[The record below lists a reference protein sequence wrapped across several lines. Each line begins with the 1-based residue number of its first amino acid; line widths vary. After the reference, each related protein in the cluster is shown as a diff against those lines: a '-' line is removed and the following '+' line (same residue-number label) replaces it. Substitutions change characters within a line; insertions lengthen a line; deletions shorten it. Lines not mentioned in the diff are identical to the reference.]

1 MRIKHLHLENFCGL
15 KEFDSDFSDRTLV
28 SGKNETGKSTVRNAI
43 FYVLTG
49 KLADGSAADG
59 IRPHGKDGVDVDF
72 VDITVALTIET
83 DGRDIELKKTEK
95 QKWTKH
101 RGSEAPVYEGNIT
114 EYEING
120 IPKKQK
126 DYQAYINDIVDAETL
141 LYGTNAQAFLSL
153 DTKKRRAKLMSLVG
167 DSTIESIAS
176 ADVKYS
182 DIIPMLKD
190 GTIDELIARSRKVIK
205 EKNEQL
211 KAVPIRI
218 DELSKQ
224 IVERDFA
231 ELELL
236 RNSLQNDIEKVDKE
250 IKSGSN
256 QAEIEELKQKKFEL
270 QFNIND
276 CKRKAHEELMNKRHD
291 LNTKIV
297 QAGMEADGLRNTINE
312 MEKQA
317 KLWEQ
322 EIKDIEATIEELK
335 PKYEEAKNKVFD
347 SDKWFFDESST
358 ICSLC
363 GQRLPEERIEV
374 LKKEFS
380 LKKEN
385 AVKAFESEKNAEI
398 EKIKNEGNS
407 LAVKKNDLK
416 KQLSERKT
424 EIDNKSVLLK
434 EFSHKEA
441 EIKSE
446 LALLPVEPDM
456 SDNKWYSE
464 LMNEDKTLG
473 DSIKALES
481 ATVDTQALEDK
492 KESLE
497 TELTHIH
504 NQLAAADNNAKIDE
518 RIAELTAQQ
527 RELAQA
533 IADEEKRRD
542 LLEDLNK
549 RYVEVLTD
557 KVNSY
562 FKVVKWR
569 MFKPL
574 ITNSGFEQICEPCI
588 DGTSYY
594 RNLNHGNRILAEL
607 DICQTFQNIG
617 GVKLPITIDDAES
630 VDSWRIPDVDRQL
643 IVFRRTDDEIL
654 TVKSI
659 RVRSIS
665 QETL

>member
-1 MRIKHLHLENFCGL
+1 M
-15 KEFDSDFSDRTLV
+15 
-28 SGKNETGKSTVRNAI
+28 
-43 FYVLTG
+43 
-49 KLADGSAADG
+49 LA
-59 IRPHGKDGVDVDF
+59 
-72 VDITVALTIET
+72 
-83 DGRDIELKKTEK
+83 
-95 QKWTKH
+95 
-101 RGSEAPVYEGNIT
+101 
-114 EYEING
+114 
-120 IPKKQK
+120 
-126 DYQAYINDIVDAETL
+126 
-141 LYGTNAQAFLSL
+141 
-153 DTKKRRAKLMSLVG
+153 
-167 DSTIESIAS
+167 
-176 ADVKYS
+176 
-182 DIIPMLKD
+182 D

-236 RNSLQNDIEKVDKE
+236 RNSLQNDIEKVNQE

-374 LKKEFS
+374 LKKEFL

-385 AVKAFESEKNAEI
+385 AVKGFESEKNAEI
-398 EKIKNEGNS
+398 EQIKTKGNG
-407 LAVKKNDLK
+407 LAVTMNDLK
-416 KQLSERKT
+416 KKMTERKA
-424 EIDNKSVLLK
+424 EIENKEALLK
-434 EFSHKEA
+434 EFSQKEA
-441 EIKSE
+441 ELKSQ
-446 LALLPVEPDM
+446 LALLPVEPDL
-456 SDNKWYSE
+456 SDNKWYAE
-464 LMNEDKTLG
+464 LTAKDKEYDIEIL
-473 DSIKALES
+473 ALENQS
-481 ATVDTQALEDK
+481 ADTQALEEK
-492 KESLE
+492 KENLE
-497 TELTHIH
+497 AELTHIH

-518 RIAELTAQQ
+518 RIADLTQQQ
-527 RELAQA
+527 RELAQM
-533 IADEEKRRD
+533 IANEERILD
-542 LLEDLNK
+542 LLTSLSYE
-549 RYVEVLTD
+549 YVNVLTD
-557 KVNSY
+557 KVNSF
-562 FKVVKWR
+562 FKFVKWR
-569 MFKPL
+569 MFKYNK
-574 ITNSGFEQICEPCI
+574 TNNGFMEVCEPTV
-588 DGTSYY
+588 DGISYFK
-594 RNLNHGNRILAEL
+594 NLNHGNRILAEL

-643 IVFRRTDDEIL
+643 IVFRRTDDKEL
-654 TVKSI
+654 TVNSI
-659 RVRSIS
+659 
-665 QETL
+665 Q